1 MFFRL
6 LWAYLVWC
14 FFKIFGGTI
23 SKHHQYVNAMRYETV
38 GAIVLS
44 CLFGLL
50 LTGASIIIA
59 LVVGPEDLG
68 ASRALAGMTGYV
80 VAICITGYITLV
92 GIIASWKNFCADR
105 QDLLDSLRNL

>member
-23 SKHHQYVNAMRYETV
+23 SKHHQYVKAMRYETV

-59 LVVGPEDLG
+59 LLVGPDDLA

-80 VAICITGYITLV
+80 VFICICCYITLV
-92 GIIASWKNFCADR
+92 GIIASWKAFCAER
-105 QDLLDSLRNL
+105 QEIINILKR